1 MSDIES
7 RLREAFRTD
16 AASIKAVRN
25 FVPQPRGLARWA
37 GTCRLNNIAVP
48 VAAATAVAAIAFGAT
63 VVVPKLRSGDA
74 VPRTVPAGDLAAGY
88 PGGVMAAQGPPKFVV
103 VITASAA
110 HDRTYPTTLA
120 VIATATGRV
129 VGRLAPPAP
138 GQFFQAVAAAGSDR
152 EFAVEASRTA
162 ACETW
167 FYTFSLSAQGKP
179 GNLRPY
185 QVAHVPGLPTRLEHP
200 SLAAS
205 GDDKTLAFATTPCP
219 RPING
224 HVGGLLGVADAAS
237 GQARTWHYVYPAA
250 PETLSLSANGRQL
263 ELSSTASRP
272 VHGTATVDE
281 AIWLLSTSAPA
292 GQLGQRYRL
301 VRPAVRGSDSGFQPS
316 VLSPTG
322 RITYAESQR
331 ILPRKP
337 SVRTLITAYRTATGK
352 PVRILSSRLT
362 GDLTLNASGRYL
374 LTFPGAN
381 AGPSQPHKAVR
392 ELVGL
397 DLATGKII
405 TVPRNPSGRVIN
417 AAW

>member
-1 MSDIES
+1 MSDIED
-7 RLREAFRTD
+7 RLREAFRAD
-16 AASIKAVRN
+16 AASIRAVRH
-25 FVPQPRGLARWA
+25 FAPHPRGSVRWA
-37 GTCRLNNIAVP
+37 GTWRAGSMAVP

-63 VVVPKLRSGDA
+63 VVLPNIRAEDTTPRS
-74 VPRTVPAGDLAAGY
+74 VSAGDLAAGY
-88 PGGVMAAQGPPKFVV
+88 PGGVMAAQRPPKFIV
-103 VITASAA
+103 VITAGATRHHASV
-110 HDRTYPTTLA
+110 TTLT

-138 GQFFQAVAAAGSDR
+138 GQFFQAVAAAGSDHQ
-152 EFAVEASRTA
+152 FAVEASSTA

-167 FYTFSLSAQGKP
+167 FYTISLSAQGKP

-200 SLAAS
+200 SIAAS
-205 GDDKTLAFATTPCP
+205 SDGRTLAFATTACP
-219 RPING
+219 RPVNG
-224 HVGGLLGVADAAS
+224 RMGGQLGVADAAS
-237 GQARTWHYVYPAA
+237 GRVRTWHFVYPAA

-281 AIWLLSTSAPA
+281 AIWLLRTGAPA
-292 GQLGQRYRL
+292 GPLGQRYRL
-301 VRPAVRGSDSGFQPS
+301 VRPAVKGSDSGFQPS

-331 ILPRKP
+331 LLPRKP
-337 SVRTLITAYRTATGK
+337 YVRTLITAYHTATGK
-352 PVRILSSRLT
+352 PIRILSSRLT

-381 AGPSQPHKAVR
+381 AGPTQPHKVVHDLAA
-392 ELVGL
+392 L

-405 TVPRNPSGRVIN
+405 TVPRNPAGRMVS